1 MVLALIW
8 SIRIQERGMDRK
20 ILVITDGLALK
31 EEAFKYAEGL
41 AKRIDALVVILML
54 LEPGEGD
61 GRLRG
66 DMELAGA
73 QSQAIESLMEYV
85 NELERAGVE
94 AEPWLRIGDPASEF
108 LKFLAGVG
116 RFQAIIWGG
125 NGAVIQEKSRGKQS
139 HWLFKVKDH
148 LDCPLLAPERKDK

>member
-1 MVLALIW
+1 
-8 SIRIQERGMDRK
+8 MDRK
-20 ILVITDGLALK
+20 ILVITDDLTVK

-54 LEPGEGD
+54 LESGDEQGKVGGAGEGE
-61 GRLRG
+61 GR
-66 DMELAGA
+66 
-73 QSQAIESLMEYV
+73 AIETLMQYV

-116 RFQAIIWGG
+116 SFQAMIWGG
-125 NGAVIQEKSRGKQS
+125 NGAVLQEKPRGKKS
-139 HWLFKVKDH
+139 HWLFKIKDH
-148 LDCPLLAPERKDK
+148 LDSPLLAPAWKER